1 MLNAQWRPILI
12 CETVFTSL
20 FELRTN
26 EMKQEKLNTKI
37 RQKQITNI
45 CLEIIS
51 ERGLAALNVSEVAS
65 KLGLVTSALYRHYKD
80 KEEIV
85 SAILQMIRK
94 RVKADFVKAE
104 TDGRDAFE
112 KLEMLLNIES
122 DRLHERRAFQM
133 IIFSDSILQEK
144 YNKLTEIRSIVSEFR
159 AATLSIFEQGQ
170 KAGDIRND
178 ISSDTLE
185 KMFVNLFLTNA
196 AMHIIDEDEFDIHD
210 YHNKAWSVFKEM
222 IST

>member
-1 MLNAQWRPILI
+1 
-12 CETVFTSL
+12 
-20 FELRTN
+20 
-26 EMKQEKLNTKI
+26 MKQEKLNTKI
-37 RQKQITNI
+37 RQKQIINV

-51 ERGLAALNVSEVAS
+51 ERGLAALNVAEVAS
-65 KLGLVTSALYRHYKD
+65 KLGLVTSALYRHYKG
-80 KEEIV
+80 KEQMV
-85 SAILQMIRK
+85 SAILQIIRK

-104 TDGRDAFE
+104 TQGRDVFE
-112 KLEMLLNIES
+112 KLEMLLNIEA

-133 IIFSDSILQEK
+133 IIFSDSTLQEK

-170 KAGDIRND
+170 KAGAIRND

-185 KMFVNLFLTNA
+185 KMFVNLFLTNV
-196 AMHIIDEDEFDIHD
+196 AMHIIDEDEFDIND
-210 YHNKAWSVFKEM
+210 YHKKAWSVFKEM

>member
-1 MLNAQWRPILI
+1 
-12 CETVFTSL
+12 
-20 FELRTN
+20 
-26 EMKQEKLNTKI
+26 MKQEKLNTKI
-37 RQKQITNI
+37 RQKQITDI

-104 TDGRDAFE
+104 TDGHDAFE

-122 DRLHERRAFQM
+122 DRPHERRAFQM

-159 AATLSIFEQGQ
+159 AVTLSIFEQGQ
-170 KAGDIRND
+170 KAGAIRND

-185 KMFVNLFLTNA
+185 KMFVNLFLTNV

>member
-1 MLNAQWRPILI
+1 
-12 CETVFTSL
+12 
-20 FELRTN
+20 
-26 EMKQEKLNTKI
+26 MKQEKLNTKI
-37 RQKQITNI
+37 RQKQIADV

-51 ERGLAALNVSEVAS
+51 ERGLAALNVAEVAS

-80 KEEIV
+80 KEQMV
-85 SAILQMIRK
+85 SAILQIIRK

-104 TDGRDAFE
+104 KQGRDAFE

-133 IIFSDSILQEK
+133 IIFSDSTLQEK

-159 AATLSIFEQGQ
+159 AATLSIFERGQ
-170 KAGDIRND
+170 EAGDIRND

-185 KMFVNLFLTNA
+185 KMFVNLFLTNV
-196 AMHIIDEDEFDIHD
+196 AMHIIDEDEFDIND